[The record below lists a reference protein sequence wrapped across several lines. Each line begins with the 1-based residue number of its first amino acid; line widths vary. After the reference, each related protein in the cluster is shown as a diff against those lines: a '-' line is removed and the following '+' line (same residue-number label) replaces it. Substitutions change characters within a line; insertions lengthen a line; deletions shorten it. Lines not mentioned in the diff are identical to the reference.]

1 MWMNVDWE
9 ELGQI
14 CNAARKGGE
23 EIVHTAGG
31 EWLCSDMPQD
41 TVPSADWGAC
51 PWLSRG
57 HCLDRASGA
66 QQVDPGQLLAHW

>member
-31 EWLCSDMPQD
+31 E
-41 TVPSADWGAC
+41 
-51 PWLSRG
+51 
-57 HCLDRASGA
+57 
-66 QQVDPGQLLAHW
+66 